1 MKLFYLTTA
10 VLSLFIIGC
19 SHTYEV
25 SKYLSKE
32 ELYKE
37 FNESARDK
45 DELRIT
51 FTNDSSIFVY
61 NGATIKNDTIFLNDI
76 SLSKYNSQISVSQI
90 KQISYNNHFKGA
102 VPGFLLGTVGGGAIG
117 ATGWIYHPEDEGMG
131 GTPRFNQSTA
141 TIIGAIFGL
150 FSGTM
155 IGIVCGFN
163 YYFLFNP

>member
-61 NGATIKNDTIFLNDI
+61 NGATIKNDTIFLNACDNNSELTEI
-76 SLSKYNSQISVSQI
+76 YLLSSTHSN
-90 KQISYNNHFKGA
+90 
-102 VPGFLLGTVGGGAIG
+102 FLCKVL
-117 ATGWIYHPEDEGMG
+117 
-131 GTPRFNQSTA
+131 
-141 TIIGAIFGL
+141 L
-150 FSGTM
+150 
-155 IGIVCGFN
+155 
-163 YYFLFNP
+163 